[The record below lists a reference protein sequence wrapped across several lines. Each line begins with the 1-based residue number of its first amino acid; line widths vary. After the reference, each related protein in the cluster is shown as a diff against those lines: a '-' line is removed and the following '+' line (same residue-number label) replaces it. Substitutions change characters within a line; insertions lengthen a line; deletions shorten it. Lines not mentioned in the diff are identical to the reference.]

1 MSQLLKLLNRLKAVA
16 SLERLTD
23 SQQIAWHDIR
33 QQLRFP
39 ERVNLYG
46 PAGVGK
52 TFLAWALARQQDAA
66 FFASPAA
73 LARSDFINELP
84 RLVIVDNVTGEAN
97 DLRRLLAELQMRQT
111 RSALIIT
118 CHPNPIG
125 LPLVHL
131 PLPVSQD
138 IAIVYHNLSLLEH
151 YALPP
156 RNAGNLW
163 QIIHSTLT

>member
-1 MSQLLKLLNRLKAVA
+1 MLNRLKVEAR
-16 SLERLTD
+16 SDWLTD
-23 SQQIAWHDIR
+23 TQRVAWRDIQ
-33 QQLRFP
+33 QQLRLP

-46 PAGVGK
+46 TVGVGK

-66 FFASPAA
+66 FFASPAV
-73 LARSDFINELP
+73 LTRSDFINEPP
-84 RLVIVDNVTGEAN
+84 RLVIVDNVAGEAN
-97 DLRRLLAELQMRQT
+97 DLRRLLAELQMRQI

-118 CHPNPIG
+118 RHPNPIG
-125 LPLVHL
+125 LPLVQM
-131 PLPVSQD
+131 PLPTSQD

-156 RNAGNLW
+156 RAAGNLW